1 MKLNATDA
9 VALVELWAGI
19 KHYVPAKEQRSAAA
33 HYISNIDEAGLVD
46 LSATGAEFY
55 GICDVFDKALRDY
68 LHENS
73 ISGDDDEYG
82 EYDD

>member
-19 KHYVPAKEQRSAAA
+19 KHYVPAKEQRSCAAQ
-33 HYISNIDEAGLVD
+33 YIANIDDSGLVD
-46 LSATGAEFY
+46 LNATGVEFY

-68 LHENS
+68 LHENDLD
-73 ISGDDDEYG
+73 GDDGDDEY
-82 EYDD
+82 DD